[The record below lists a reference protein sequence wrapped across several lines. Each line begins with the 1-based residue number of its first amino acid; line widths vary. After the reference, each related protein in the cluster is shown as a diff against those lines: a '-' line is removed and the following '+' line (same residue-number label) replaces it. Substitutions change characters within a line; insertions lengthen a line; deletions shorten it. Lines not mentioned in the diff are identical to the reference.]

1 VSPAY
6 RVHMLRYRVLGPLE
20 VADDDQLIRIPSTQ
34 QRLLLGMLL
43 ADAGRTVSA
52 DRLIDELWA
61 DCLPS
66 DPAAALRTQVSRLR
80 RRLGAG
86 ANALVT
92 EKRGYRLDVEADQV
106 DARLFERLLAD
117 GRLGEALALR
127 RGPPLV
133 EFAEREFARAEAVRL
148 EELCLA
154 ARERHAQTELA
165 RGKHD
170 QVIADLQAL
179 ITEHPEREHARQL
192 LMEALYQTGRHA
204 DALAVYQR
212 WRRELVERGLEPTPE
227 LSQLEQRILEHR
239 VVPSDSALPAPTD
252 SFVGRER
259 DMAAVARAL
268 SKWRVVTLCGP
279 GGVGKT
285 RLALEAAA
293 HVGDRYRDGVRF
305 CDLSA
310 LRRPTDV
317 DRAVAAAVGVR
328 ERAFRRVI
336 DQIIA
341 DLSSRRLLLVLDNCE
356 HLAGTVGRLVERI
369 VQHTTGVDVLAT
381 SRERMGVGGEHL
393 WSVEPLDAT
402 SAAGVFV
409 DRARAAHPGFAAD
422 DDSVAE
428 ICARLD
434 CLPLAIELAAT
445 STRAMTT
452 RALADALGDR
462 FEVLTLGSRVTQRH
476 SSLDAVVGWS
486 YELLSSEE
494 RAVFDR
500 FGAFAGPVDAE
511 AAGAVCGAHPAVL
524 VRLVD
529 RSLLVARRG
538 DVTQYSMLETIRV
551 YARSRLEKNGALE
564 ATRDDHAAWA
574 VEFAEQAS
582 AGLAGPEEDAWS
594 ERIATHLSE
603 LRAAHV
609 WLVGRDTEA
618 ALRLSA
624 ALHPWAFWRG
634 RSEVFRWAEV
644 AAATAGS
651 TRPPLLQEVVSS
663 AAAGAWQRGDLVA
676 AEAGAR
682 AAARHPRARE
692 VLAEVAFLHG
702 DLADARRLYL
712 EAAAQSEAA
721 GDALQAVWD
730 RGSAALALHYDGTST
745 GKEPAGVLALAEACG
760 SPSARA
766 FAHFVIGE
774 VESSE
779 QDLRRAIELSD
790 CARSEFVTGI
800 AEVSLASV
808 TARRRDPAT
817 ALDHYDRAIRGWEQ
831 VGAWTPQWVT
841 LRTLAHL
848 LAQLDMTRD
857 AAILYGV
864 ATTDRTG
871 SPAYGSDAVML
882 RELAASL
889 RSRLGNLE
897 FNARVE
903 EGAALADEDAVTAAL
918 DAVQRARGTAGSP
931 LPG

>member
-1 VSPAY
+1 
-6 RVHMLRYRVLGPLE
+6 MQRYRVLGPLE
-20 VADDDQLIRIPSTQ
+20 VADRDQLIRIPSTQ
-34 QRLLLGMLL
+34 QRLLLAMLL
-43 ADAGRTVSA
+43 VDAGRTVSA
-52 DRLIDELWA
+52 DHLIDELWP
-61 DCLPS
+61 DSLPH

-80 RRLGAG
+80 RRLGAS
-86 ANALVT
+86 ANRLRT
-92 EKRGYRLDVEADQV
+92 EEHGYRLDVEADQV
-106 DARLFERLLAD
+106 DARLFEQLLAD
-117 GRLGEALALR
+117 GLVDEALALW

-154 ARERHAQTELA
+154 ARERRAQTELA
-165 RGKHD
+165 RGEHD
-170 QVIADLQAL
+170 HVIADLQAL
-179 ITEHPEREHARQL
+179 ISEHPEREHARQF

-204 DALAVYQR
+204 DALAVYER
-212 WRRELVERGLEPTPE
+212 WRRELVERGLEPMPE
-227 LSQLEQRILEHR
+227 LGQLEQRILEHR
-239 VVPSDSALPAPTD
+239 VVPSESALPARTD
-252 SFVGRER
+252 SFLGRER
-259 DMAAVARAL
+259 DMEAVASAVGE
-268 SKWRVVTLCGP
+268 SRVVTLCGP

-293 HVGDRYRDGVRF
+293 HVADRYRDGVRF

-310 LRRPTDV
+310 HGRPTDV

-328 ERAFRRVI
+328 ERAFRRVS

-341 DLSSRRLLLVLDNCE
+341 DLASRRLLLVLDNCE

-381 SRERMGVGGEHL
+381 SRERMGVGGEHI

-409 DRARAAHPGFAAD
+409 DRARAVHPGVAAD

-434 CLPLAIELAAT
+434 YLPLAIELAAT

-452 RALADALGDR
+452 RALADALENR
-462 FEVLTLGSRVTQRH
+462 FELLTLGSRVTERH
-476 SSLDAVVGWS
+476 SSLAAVVDWS
-486 YELLSSEE
+486 YELLTPEE
-494 RAVFDR
+494 RAIFDR
-500 FGAFAGPVDAE
+500 FGVFAGPVSAE
-511 AAGAVCGAHPAVL
+511 VAGAVCGARPAVL

-529 RSLLVARRG
+529 CSLLVARRG
-538 DVTQYSMLETIRV
+538 DATQFSMLETIRV
-551 YARSRLEKNGALE
+551 YARSRLEENGALE

-574 VEFAEQAS
+574 VDFAEQAS

-594 ERIATHLSE
+594 ERIATHLNE

-609 WLVGRDTEA
+609 WLVGRDAEA

-644 AAATAGS
+644 AVATAGS
-651 TRPPLLQEVVSS
+651 THAPLLHEVISS

-682 AAARHPRARE
+682 AAAGSCRGTE

-702 DLADARRLYL
+702 DLARARRLYL
-712 EAAAQSEAA
+712 EAAAESEAA
-721 GDALQAVWD
+721 GDVLQAVWD
-730 RGSAALALHYDGTST
+730 RGSAALAVHYDGASA
-745 GKEPAGVLALAEACG
+745 GKEPTAVRALAEACG

-779 QDLRRAIELSD
+779 HDLRRAIELSD
-790 CARSEFVTGI
+790 CARSDFVRGI
-800 AEVSLASV
+800 AEVGLASV
-808 TARRRDPAT
+808 MARGREPST
-817 ALDHYDRAIRGWEQ
+817 ALEHYDRAIRGWER

-841 LRTLAHL
+841 LRTLARL
-848 LAQLDMTRD
+848 LSELDQTGD
-857 AAILYGV
+857 AAILYGA

-871 SPAYGSDAVML
+871 STAYGSDAAML

-889 RSRLGNLE
+889 RSRLGLPE

-903 EGAALADEDAVTAAL
+903 EGAALADEEVVAVAL
-918 DAVQRARGTAGSP
+918 DAVRRARGTTGAP